1 MYTSTNLGATWVI
14 ATNWVSTNFPNILG
28 AVASSADGN
37 RLVATPSNN
46 GGSSKGWIYTSTDSG
61 NTWVAATNGPN
72 LPWQA
77 VASSA
82 DGMRLVAIPSYGQIY
97 TSSDA
102 GKTWIMTMSPIS
114 GWSSIASSSDGTKL
128 AALGGGYLY
137 VSAPPSLG
145 ISRTGANTI
154 VQWPSPSWSYAL
166 EQNSDLSTTNWSRV
180 SGTAVDDG
188 TTRSLEVNSSSNQL
202 YFRLKL

>member
-1 MYTSTNLGATWVI
+1 MIRRPPRSTL
-14 ATNWVSTNFPNILG
+14 SS
-28 AVASSADGN
+28 SSA
-37 RLVATPSNN
+37 
-46 GGSSKGWIYTSTDSG
+46 
-61 NTWVAATNGPN
+61 
-72 LPWQA
+72 
-77 VASSA
+77 AS
-82 DGMRLVAIPSYGQIY
+82 DVYKRQ
-97 TSSDA
+97 
-102 GKTWIMTMSPIS
+102 
-114 GWSSIASSSDGTKL
+114 
-128 AALGGGYLY
+128 ALGGGYLY